1 MLKLYGFPI
10 SDYTNK
16 VRLALEEKGIPHEL
30 DLTIQ
35 PSQED
40 SFRQRSPLGK
50 VPYLETEHGI
60 IVESTIICEYLEER
74 FHEKPLYPKDPIA
87 RAKVRTLTAVLELN
101 LELVARRLFP
111 EMLFGRKVSE
121 EVKQEV
127 TAGLDKG
134 VRALTQLASFSPFI
148 AGPELTIADCA
159 AFFHLPY
166 VSMASKAVLGHDV
179 LASIHRLPDYY
190 KHMLERPTVKKI
202 DGERQAMFDT
212 LMAAR
217 KRT

>member
-16 VRLALEEKGIPHEL
+16 VRLALEEKGIPHEI
-30 DLTIQ
+30 DLSIR
-35 PSQED
+35 PSQEE

-50 VPYLETEHGI
+50 VPFLETEHGVL
-60 IVESTIICEYLEER
+60 VESTIICEYLEER
-74 FHEKPLYPKDPIA
+74 YPEKPLYPKDPFA

-111 EMLFGRKVSE
+111 EALFGNKVSDE
-121 EVKQEV
+121 IKHEVA
-127 TAGLDKG
+127 AGLEKG
-134 VRALTQLASFSPFI
+134 VRALAQIAAVSPFI

-166 VSMASKAVLGHDV
+166 VSMATKAVLGHDV
-179 LASIHRLPDYY
+179 LASIKQLPDYY
-190 KHMLERPTVKKI
+190 RMMLERPTVKKI
-202 DGERQAMFDT
+202 DTDRQAMFDAI
-212 LMAAR
+212 MAAR
-217 KRT
+217 KHT